1 MSEATTSST
10 FVSGLAEV
18 SVIVASLSGISIP
31 SAATPCAAKKTA
43 PSKTEAAPM
52 LNFRMLYLQ
61 DFSQY
66 LLSTKFSFL
75 KSASAYILFKKNK
88 SCRNMCDFFR

>member
-1 MSEATTSST
+1 MLEATTSST

-18 SVIVASLSGISIP
+18 SVIVASLSVISTP
-31 SAATPCAAKKTA
+31 SAATPCAAKNTA
-43 PSKTEAAPM
+43 PSKTEAAPT
-52 LNFRMLYLQ
+52 LSLRMLYLQ

-75 KSASAYILFKKNK
+75 KSVSAYILF
-88 SCRNMCDFFR
+88 

>member
-1 MSEATTSST
+1 MLEVTTSST
-10 FVSGLAEV
+10 LVSGLAEV
-18 SVIVASLSGISIP
+18 SVMVASLSGISTP

-43 PSKTEAAPM
+43 PSKTEAAPT
-52 LNFRMLYLQ
+52 LSLRMLYLQ

-75 KSASAYILFKKNK
+75 KSVSAYILF
-88 SCRNMCDFFR
+88 